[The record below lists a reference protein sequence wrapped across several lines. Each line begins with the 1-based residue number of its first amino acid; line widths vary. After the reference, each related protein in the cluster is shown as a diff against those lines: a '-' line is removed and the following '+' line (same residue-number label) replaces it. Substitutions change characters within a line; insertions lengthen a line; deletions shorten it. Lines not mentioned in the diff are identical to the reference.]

1 MIKVAFICTHNSCRS
16 QIAEVLANEFGY
28 NILKAYSAGTNIKDE
43 INKDAVRLIKML
55 YNIDISKTQKP
66 KLLNEIPS
74 VDYVITMGCSVQCPF
89 LPSKYPL
96 IKWNFEDPTGKSD
109 DEFISTIK
117 EIERKVKEFIKQI
130 S

>member
-16 QIAEVLANEFGY
+16 QIAEALANEFGD

-43 INKDAVRLIKML
+43 INKDAIRLIKKL

-66 KLLNEIPS
+66 KLLDEIPS
-74 VDYVITMGCSVQCPF
+74 VDYAITMGCGVKCPF

-96 IKWNFEDPTGKSD
+96 IQWNFEDPTGKSD
-109 DEFISTIK
+109 DEFTNTIK